1 MKNSTEVTQHDAAG
15 VSKACY
21 QHLGA
26 FFVVMLLLAIVGVS
40 TNSWVSFISNNTSIA
55 LIIGVL
61 FLTASVSLMLSSLKR
76 KLVSLHI
83 GEVQAKIGES
93 SHETSQKLL
102 ASDPSKLR
110 DTVEALF
117 KASEKTREIHK
128 ILGGQLQGV
137 SKVTED
143 ASLKLMEKLQL
154 IEEAVDSS
162 LDDVNK
168 YIIEA
173 EMIKQSNNERAFD
186 AKEQIK
192 ELQDYIAARS
202 SDENDH
208 SGRVKQVLEEIE
220 QLKELTGLVKNIAAQ
235 TNLLALNAAI
245 EAARAGEHG
254 RGFAVVADE
263 VRTLS
268 GQSEMAANHIDEG
281 IEKAISM
288 VQEQMTHI
296 LNQTNT
302 TVENEKLSKFA
313 DELHSLS
320 ETYSSLEELNERMLE
335 RMTLANVSTKGT
347 VVESFSA
354 VQFQDITRQR
364 LEQISSAHSIV
375 DQQLSAIETCVLNND
390 FESLPSDID
399 VRALAEA
406 YVMEDQR
413 ATHNELS
420 SDDWHIKN
428 DKSSSNI
435 ELYPSE
441 HDTHSK
447 GKADTSATQEK
458 KSEDNSQP
466 SIQLF

>member
-21 QHLGA
+21 QHLGI
-26 FFVVMLLLAIVGVS
+26 FLVVMLLLAIVGMS
-40 TNSWVSFISNNTSIA
+40 TNSWISFISDNTSIA

-61 FLTASVSLMLSSLKR
+61 FLTAAAALMLSSLKR
-76 KLVSLHI
+76 KLVSLNI
-83 GEVQAKIGES
+83 GEVQAKLGES
-93 SHETSQKLL
+93 CHETSKKLL
-102 ASDPSKLR
+102 ASDPSKLK

-128 ILGGQLQGV
+128 ILGGQLHGIT
-137 SKVTED
+137 KVTED
-143 ASLKLMEKLQL
+143 ASVNLMEKLQW

-192 ELQDYIAARS
+192 ELQDYIAGRS

-296 LNQTNT
+296 LDQTNS

-313 DELHSLS
+313 EELHSLS
-320 ETYSSLEELNERMLE
+320 ETYSALEELNERMLE
-335 RMTLANVSTKGT
+335 RMTVANVSTKGT

-364 LEQISSAHSIV
+364 LEQIESAHSIV
-375 DQQLSAIETCVLNND
+375 DQQLSAIENCVLNDD
-390 FESLPSDID
+390 FEALPSEID
-399 VRALAEA
+399 VRTLEEA

-413 ATHNELS
+413 NTHNRLS
-420 SDDWHIKN
+420 GDESHIKN
-428 DKSSSNI
+428 DQTSTNI
-435 ELYPSE
+435 EIYP
-441 HDTHSK
+441 
-447 GKADTSATQEK
+447 ADSNESSPNESGASTTQKK
-458 KSEDNSQP
+458 KSEEDNQP

>member
-1 MKNSTEVTQHDAAG
+1 
-15 VSKACY
+15 
-21 QHLGA
+21 
-26 FFVVMLLLAIVGVS
+26 
-40 TNSWVSFISNNTSIA
+40 
-55 LIIGVL
+55 
-61 FLTASVSLMLSSLKR
+61 
-76 KLVSLHI
+76 
-83 GEVQAKIGES
+83 
-93 SHETSQKLL
+93 
-102 ASDPSKLR
+102 
-110 DTVEALF
+110 
-117 KASEKTREIHK
+117 
-128 ILGGQLQGV
+128 
-137 SKVTED
+137 
-143 ASLKLMEKLQL
+143 MEKLHW

-192 ELQDYIAARS
+192 ELQDYIAGRS

-296 LNQTNT
+296 LDQTNT

-313 DELHSLS
+313 EELHSLS
-320 ETYSSLEELNERMLE
+320 ETYSALEELNERMLE
-335 RMTLANVSTKGT
+335 RMTVANVSTKGT

-364 LEQISSAHSIV
+364 LEQIENAHLIV
-375 DQQLSAIETCVLNND
+375 DQQLSAIENSVLNGD
-390 FESLPSDID
+390 FEALPSEID
-399 VRALAEA
+399 VRTLEEA
-406 YVMEDQR
+406 YVMEEQR
-413 ATHNELS
+413 NTHNQLS
-420 SDDWHIKN
+420 SHEAHIKN
-428 DKSSSNI
+428 DQARANV
-435 ELYPSE
+435 ELYS
-441 HDTHSK
+441 
-447 GKADTSATQEK
+447 ADSNESLPNESGASTPQKK
-458 KSEDNSQP
+458 KSEENNQP